1 MTIPAAETIARLEP
15 LVEPRRLERLR
26 AVLATRSDHVVF
38 VFERMVDLHNLSAA
52 LRSVDA
58 FSFQDVHLVRPEAE
72 AQVARLI
79 ARGAQRWL
87 SLHRHESMA
96 GCIATL
102 HAAGYRVCASHLG
115 AGRAEPPEALE
126 ALDFGARTALLFGNE
141 HDGVSPE
148 TLALSDGTFR
158 IATPGFAES
167 LNLSVAAA
175 ICAYRARRAI
185 DRLGM
190 ERGDAAPFLLG
201 AARREALY
209 ADWLRRSVRR
219 SDDVLAHL
227 GDRSRG

>member
-1 MTIPAAETIARLEP
+1 MAPQFAETIARLEP

-26 AVLATRSDHVVF
+26 AVLATRSDHVTF

-79 ARGAQRWL
+79 ARGAERWL

-96 GCIATL
+96 GCVAAL
-102 HAAGYRVCASHLG
+102 HAAGYRVYASRLA
-115 AGRAEPPEALE
+115 AGRAEAPAALE

-141 HDGVSPE
+141 HDGVSDE
-148 TLALSDGTFR
+148 TLALSDGIFR
-158 IATPGFAES
+158 IGTPGFAES

-175 ICAYRARRAI
+175 ICAYAARRAI
-185 DRLGM
+185 DRL
-190 ERGDAAPFLLG
+190 AAESADPGRFLLG
-201 AARREALY
+201 AERREALY

-219 SDDVLAHL
+219 SEDVLEHL
-227 GDRSRG
+227 GARTPA